1 MSKRDKT
8 ILPNDRIMENSVI
21 IHIVKI
27 RNQKPENEQK
37 LLA

>member
-1 MSKRDKT
+1 M
-8 ILPNDRIMENSVI
+8 IENMENSVI

-27 RNQKPENEQK
+27 KNQKPENEQK